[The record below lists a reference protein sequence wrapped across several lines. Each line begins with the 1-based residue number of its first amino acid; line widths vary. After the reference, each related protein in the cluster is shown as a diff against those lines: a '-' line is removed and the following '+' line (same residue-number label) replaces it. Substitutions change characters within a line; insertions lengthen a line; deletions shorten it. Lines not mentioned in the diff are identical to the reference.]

1 MTEFSISDRSD
12 ADSPRVFVTPTER
25 YAGEFS
31 VAAEDILN
39 EPAFELAHRA
49 VRALPGYTATPL
61 IALNDIA
68 TKCGVGA
75 VTVKVEGERLPIR
88 SFKLLGP
95 PYSLAVQVARKLA
108 HSDEPDFSLV
118 LEVIRGERANEIS
131 QMLAVSATSG
141 NHGRALGWAARQF
154 GCRCRIFMPQ
164 TIGNARQEAI
174 EAYGAETVRVPGVF
188 DRSVDRAVEESREL
202 DAMLIGPGATPETG
216 IRRQIL
222 HGYSVLSEEWLQA
235 VDLEDGASVP
245 THVFIPVGGGTFAA
259 AVVARF
265 WMRCGAQRPRMIL
278 VQPHTC
284 DSAMRSARHDR
295 REPATGNL
303 ETIMDGLSVQ
313 QISPDAWQI
322 FRRGVY
328 GYVTIDETVALETL
342 RLFATEEY
350 PEIGETGIAAV
361 AGLVAASRD
370 ESIRQRLGLGSTSHV
385 GLVATEGITDED
397 VYRRLVGEPAE
408 EST

>member
-1 MTEFSISDRSD
+1 
-12 ADSPRVFVTPTER
+12 
-25 YAGEFS
+25 
-31 VAAEDILN
+31 
-39 EPAFELAHRA
+39 
-49 VRALPGYTATPL
+49 
-61 IALNDIA
+61 
-68 TKCGVGA
+68 
-75 VTVKVEGERLPIR
+75 
-88 SFKLLGP
+88 
-95 PYSLAVQVARKLA
+95 
-108 HSDEPDFSLV
+108 
-118 LEVIRGERANEIS
+118 
-131 QMLAVSATSG
+131 
-141 NHGRALGWAARQF
+141 
-154 GCRCRIFMPQ
+154 
-164 TIGNARQEAI
+164 
-174 EAYGAETVRVPGVF
+174 
-188 DRSVDRAVEESREL
+188 
-202 DAMLIGPGATPETG
+202 
-216 IRRQIL
+216 
-222 HGYSVLSEEWLQA
+222 
-235 VDLEDGASVP
+235 
-245 THVFIPVGGGTFAA
+245 
-259 AVVARF
+259 
-265 WMRCGAQRPRMIL
+265 MIL